1 MVELL
6 LENNSDI
13 NSTDQRLRTP
23 LHTAVRFARK
33 EMLEI
38 LITKR
43 VNIDA
48 KDAFSATAL
57 HYAIG
62 DILFYTPVVASKF
75 TEIILKRGASLKIR
89 NQENNTPFEYALIK
103 DKTKLDLIRVI
114 MNHNHNEM

>member
-1 MVELL
+1 
-6 LENNSDI
+6 
-13 NSTDQRLRTP
+13 
-23 LHTAVRFARK
+23 
-33 EMLEI
+33 MLEI

-89 NQENNTPFEYALIK
+89 NQEKNTPFEYALIK